1 MSLSYHDRVEALY
14 KKYDPAKVA
23 QTDAT
28 LVKYAGKEEMVIAA
42 LVKKYGPE
50 PTGNSMPGHAA
61 PSAVMLDATPHEP
74 AVAGAGALS
83 HRDRLMALYEKYDPA
98 KVCQTDAMLV
108 KFAGKEAALI
118 AALAKKY
125 GAEPMPVDATPP
137 EASHASSL
145 TYRDRVEALYKKY
158 DPAKVGQTDATL
170 AKYRGKEAAVIAAL
184 VKKYGPEPTPAS
196 TDYWATAPTSKPAG
210 SRTRTCLV
218 C

>member
-61 PSAVMLDATPHEP
+61 PSAATPHVP

-83 HRDRLMALYEKYDPA
+83 HRDRLTALYEKYDPA

-125 GAEPMPVDATPP
+125 GAEPTPTAPVDATTP
-137 EASHASSL
+137 EASRPSSL